1 MEKFI
6 EKGQIIVGL
15 DFDNSQSAFEITKFL
30 NPENYKVKVGNQLFT
45 ACGPQILEDLKK
57 QGFDIFLDLKYHDT
71 PNTVEKAILEACKQ
85 NVWMTNI
92 HLLGGKSMIEAAVNA
107 KNSISSE
114 ILLVGVTVL
123 TSLDQNDLFDIGVK
137 KNLKDQISS
146 LYNLGKKAGIDGIVC
161 SPNDL
166 AYFKKEEMESFITVC
181 PGIRVKAESGGQKRT
196 STIYDAINLGADYL
210 VVARE
215 IISSSDPLKVINEID
230 SYFI

>member
-1 MEKFI
+1 MKKFI
-6 EKGQIIVGL
+6 KQGQIIVGL
-15 DFDNSQSAFEITKFL
+15 DFDNSQSALEITKL
-30 NPENYKVKVGNQLFT
+30 LDPENYKVKVGNQLFT
-45 ACGPQILEDLKK
+45 ACGPKILEDLMK

-92 HLLGGKSMIEAAVNA
+92 HLSGGQNMIEAAVNA

-114 ILLVGVTVL
+114 ILLIGVTVL

-196 STIYDAINLGADYL
+196 STIYDAINIGADYL

>member
-6 EKGQIIVGL
+6 KQGQIIVGL
-15 DFDNSQSAFEITKFL
+15 DFDNSKSAFEITKLL
-30 NPENYKVKVGNQLFT
+30 NPENYKVKVGNQLYT

-92 HLLGGKSMIEAAVNA
+92 HLSGGQNMIEAAVNA

-114 ILLVGVTVL
+114 TLIIGVTVL
-123 TSLDQNDLFDIGVK
+123 TSLDQKDLSDIGVS
-137 KNLKDQISS
+137 NDMKDQIIS
-146 LYNLGKKAGIDGIVC
+146 LFNLGKKGGIDGIVC

-166 AYFKKEEMESFITVC
+166 SYLKKEEMDSFISVC

-196 STIYDAINLGADYL
+196 STIHDAIIMGANYI

-215 IISSSDPLKVINEID
+215 IISSSNPLKVINEID
-230 SYFI
+230 SHII